1 MKLNSELGGNII
13 MAKLKGKGVVVAGLL
28 AGAASFLSKKENRD
42 KAMDYLNKAKGKVN
56 ESGGVQGLMQK
67 VQGKS
72 DGSAGYSNE
81 DAHPSSTGDLDTN
94 MAKSASVGK
103 DDYKKESLEEVAVT
117 AGEVAD
123 HTLEGNQ
130 MVEEGAQT
138 TTNYY
143 NHEQDKR
150 A

>member
-1 MKLNSELGGNII
+1 
-13 MAKLKGKGVVVAGLL
+13 MAKLKGKGVVMAGLL

-56 ESGGVQGLMQK
+56 ESGGMQGLMQK
-67 VQGKS
+67 AQDKMSGK
-72 DGSAGYSNE
+72 E

-94 MAKSASVGK
+94 MSKSASVGK
-103 DDYKKESLEEVAVT
+103 EDYTEETLEDVAVT
-117 AGEVAD
+117 AGEISD

-138 TTNYY
+138 TTDYY
-143 NHEQDKR
+143 NHEQEKR

>member
-1 MKLNSELGGNII
+1 

-42 KAMDYLNKAKGKVN
+42 KAMEYLNMAKDKVN

-67 VQGKS
+67 AQGKVS
-72 DGSAGYSNE
+72 PNGDPHSPAIE
-81 DAHPSSTGDLDTN
+81 DLDTN
-94 MAKSASVGK
+94 ISKSASVGK
-103 DDYKKESLEEVAVT
+103 EDYAEETIEDVAMT
-117 AGEVAD
+117 AGEIAD

-143 NHEQDKR
+143 NHEQEKR

>member
-1 MKLNSELGGNII
+1 

-42 KAMDYLNKAKGKVN
+42 KAMEYLNMAKDKVN

-67 VQGKS
+67 AQEKV
-72 DGSAGYSNE
+72 APNN
-81 DAHPSSTGDLDTN
+81 DAHSPAIEDLNTN
-94 MAKSASVGK
+94 ISKSAYVGK
-103 DDYKKESLEEVAVT
+103 EDYKEETFEEVAET
-117 AGEVAD
+117 AGDIAD

-138 TTNYY
+138 TTDYY
-143 NHEQDKR
+143 NHEQEKHS
-150 A
+150 

>member
-1 MKLNSELGGNII
+1 
-13 MAKLKGKGVVVAGLL
+13 MAKLKGKGIVMAGLV

-56 ESGGVQGLMQK
+56 ESGGMQGLMQK
-67 VQGKS
+67 AQEKVSGK
-72 DGSAGYSNE
+72 D

-94 MAKSASVGK
+94 MSKSASVGK
-103 DDYKKESLEEVAVT
+103 EDYTKESLEDIAVT
-117 AGEVAD
+117 AGEISD

-138 TTNYY
+138 TTDYY

>member
-1 MKLNSELGGNII
+1 

-67 VQGKS
+67 VQDKT
-72 DGSAGYSNE
+72 SAGYSNE
-81 DAHPSSTGDLDTN
+81 NAHPSSTGDLDTN

-103 DDYKKESLEEVAVT
+103 EDYKEESLEDVAVT
-117 AGEVAD
+117 AGEIAD

-138 TTNYY
+138 TTDYY
-143 NHEQDKR
+143 NHEQEKR